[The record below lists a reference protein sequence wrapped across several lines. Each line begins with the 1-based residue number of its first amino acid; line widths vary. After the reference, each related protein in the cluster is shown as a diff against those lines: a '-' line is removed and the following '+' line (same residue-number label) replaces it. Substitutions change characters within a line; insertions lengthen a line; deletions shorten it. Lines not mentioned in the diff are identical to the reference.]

1 MATPP
6 MSAVPDCDSQTR
18 PAPTGCGHQMSAAQ
32 GCDIPVRELQ
42 SAPSG
47 NHRCQRQQFKTV
59 AAIRCQCQHS
69 HSVAAIT
76 SLQSTTEAPT
86 ASISMLWPR
95 DANQDPS
102 RELQPAPLPAFPC
115 CGQGM
120 PTKIPPRSGSSYA
133 SCSYSGRCHQF
144 QTVAPRAP
152 LCSARCLCHD
162 YDSVAAI
169 TTMSSIQ
176 LYKALPAGEEEGR
189 KEINTPN
196 QVFVLQP
203 AVPPPLPYGHIS
215 TCSVRDPTSYITS

>member
-32 GCDIPVRELQ
+32 GCDVPVRELQ

-47 NHRCQRQQFKTV
+47 NHRCKRQQFKTV

-76 SLQSTTEAPT
+76 SLQSKTEAPT
-86 ASISMLWPR
+86 ASIFMLWPR

-102 RELQPAPLPAFPC
+102 RELQSAPLPAFLC

-120 PTKIPPRSGSSYA
+120 PTKIPPRSSYA
-133 SCSYSGRCHQF
+133 SCPHSGRCHQF

-152 LCSARCLCHD
+152 VSSTRCQCHD
-162 YDSVAAI
+162 SHSVAAI
-169 TTMSSIQ
+169 VIVISSSRHS
-176 LYKALPAGEEEGR
+176 LPGRKEEGR
-189 KEINTPN
+189 
-196 QVFVLQP
+196 
-203 AVPPPLPYGHIS
+203 
-215 TCSVRDPTSYITS
+215 

>member
-102 RELQPAPLPAFPC
+102 QERELLCQLFLQWQMPPVSDCGPTSSTLLHQMPVPALLQCGRRHPHELRSALQGPPC
-115 CGQGM
+115 RGGWRKGDKHQ
-120 PTKIPPRSGSSYA
+120 TKW
-133 SCSYSGRCHQF
+133 
-144 QTVAPRAP
+144 
-152 LCSARCLCHD
+152 
-162 YDSVAAI
+162 
-169 TTMSSIQ
+169 
-176 LYKALPAGEEEGR
+176 
-189 KEINTPN
+189 
-196 QVFVLQP
+196 FVLQP
-203 AVPPPLPYGHIS
+203 AVSPTQPSSASHYDALFRLH
-215 TCSVRDPTSYITS
+215 TSVRASSDSSTINTQLYCNLLLSIFI

>member
-32 GCDIPVRELQ
+32 GCDVPARELQ

-47 NHRCQRQQFKTV
+47 NHRCKRQQFKTV

-102 RELQPAPLPAFPC
+102 QERELLCQLFSQWQMPPVSDCGPKISSQLHQMPVPRLPQ
-115 CGQGM
+115 CG
-120 PTKIPPRSGSSYA
+120 RH
-133 SCSYSGRCHQF
+133 RH
-144 QTVAPRAP
+144 
-152 LCSARCLCHD
+152 HH
-162 YDSVAAI
+162 
-169 TTMSSIQ
+169 Q
-176 LYKALPAGEEEGR
+176 LYKALPAGEEGGR
-189 KEINTPN
+189 EINAKPSVCTAASSLSPS
-196 QVFVLQP
+196 QP
-203 AVPPPLPYGHIS
+203 AHLHATPLSGF
-215 TCSVRDPTSYITS
+215 TVQ